1 MQLAVYECVGV
12 SKATKQIGAFSIK
25 KSNYNWF
32 LHRRKNPIGASRSAF
47 LLQFSNRR
55 C

>member
-25 KSNYNWF
+25 RVITTGSFTDGKI
-32 LHRRKNPIGASRSAF
+32 P
-47 LLQFSNRR
+47 
-55 C
+55 